1 MNKNM
6 AAPVVNKK
14 FDDDNDDSGVDDGTM
29 NKLIPA
35 KNEFKK
41 MNQVQPA
48 GAGGQQTTAHL
59 RPSMVGSLNKSA
71 SEDGK
76 SENV

>member
-14 FDDDNDDSGVDDGTM
+14 FDDDNDDSGVDDGGNM
-29 NKLIPA
+29 GKLIPA
-35 KNEFKK
+35 KNDFKK

-48 GAGGQQTTAHL
+48 GGQPPQAHL
-59 RPSMVGSLNKSA
+59 RPSMVGSINDPAAKQEGGSQ
-71 SEDGK
+71 G
-76 SENV
+76 V

>member
-1 MNKNM
+1 MNKSM

-14 FDDDNDDSGVDDGTM
+14 FDDDNDDSGVDDIENM
-29 NKLIPA
+29 DKIIPS

-48 GAGGQQTTAHL
+48 GAQAHL
-59 RPSMVGSLNKSA
+59 RPSMVGSLNNPA
-71 SEDGK
+71 GDEGNN
-76 SENV
+76 ENV